1 MYKIFNHSFMSFLR
15 GIIACVPNRHCKR
28 LKALLHGSKNV
39 FGVIPWLDH
48 GIQKTTK
55 NTNNISIWVLL
66 QTCGMTEVEASH
78 ATKPQLQ
85 EAWWQS
91 RNNNRIFCKSEF
103 FTGLL
108 RRNLQFFLTMTLKI
122 NSCKNDTNNHT
133 YLIGILLLGLI
144 SGLTFNL
151 IFFTVPYQLS
161 EAKYTTDIIGSI
173 SLAAFPYCL
182 KVIWSPFIDKY
193 SIPFLCSKFGH
204 RRGWALVSQIFL
216 ILAMTGFLNISP
228 CNNLY
233 ITAIILFIISSCSST
248 QDIVLDAYRI
258 ERPTS
263 KEELSMAF
271 TFSSIGFRLGM
282 LLGSVGTL
290 YSSIIFGWNTVYKSA
305 LFITLIGPIVILCI
319 KEPQS
324 KEIHHTTTHLIG
336 LQQYFEVIKKSIISL
351 KNEQQYLLLIIL
363 FIFLYKAADSIPM
376 AMSSPLLLD
385 LSFTTH
391 EIAVIYK
398 AYGLLIMIVGG
409 ALSGVLAAKMGIL
422 HSVLIGG
429 VIQLLSPLMFM
440 ILATIGYDIKTF
452 IITVTVQNFCAGFAG
467 TIISIYFASLCNS
480 EFVATQYSIIASFS
494 SLSRIIL
501 ASLGGICAKY
511 LTWPVFFLG
520 NTLFSML
527 FIPIFYKI
535 YRKKLGFVNI
545 SKKI

>member
-1 MYKIFNHSFMSFLR
+1 MYKKL
-15 GIIACVPNRHCKR
+15 
-28 LKALLHGSKNV
+28 
-39 FGVIPWLDH
+39 
-48 GIQKTTK
+48 
-55 NTNNISIWVLL
+55 
-66 QTCGMTEVEASH
+66 
-78 ATKPQLQ
+78 
-85 EAWWQS
+85 
-91 RNNNRIFCKSEF
+91 
-103 FTGLL
+103 
-108 RRNLQFFLTMTLKI
+108 
-122 NSCKNDTNNHT
+122 

-216 ILAMTGFLNISP
+216 ILAMTGFLNVSP

-233 ITAIILFIISSCSST
+233 ITAIILFIISFCSST

-282 LLGSVGTL
+282 LLGSVGAL
-290 YSSIIFGWNTVYKSA
+290 YLSIIFGWNTVYKFA
-305 LFITLIGPIVILCI
+305 LFITVVGPIVILCI
-319 KEPQS
+319 KEPKP
-324 KEIHHTTTHLIG
+324 KEKRHTTTNLIG

-351 KNEQQYLLLIIL
+351 KNDACEMKNGYTKINLEKSKESISRGAERILIREHPRSYKGDVANFSSSSSILLIML
-363 FIFLYKAADSIPM
+363 FVFLYKAADSIPM
-376 AMSSPLLLD
+376 AMSSPLFLD

-398 AYGLLIMIVGG
+398 AYGLPIMIVGG
-409 ALSGVLAAKMGIL
+409 ALGGVLAAKMGIF

-440 ILATIGYDIKTF
+440 ILATIGYDIRIF

-467 TIISIYFASLCNS
+467 TIISTYFASLCNS

-511 LTWPVFFLG
+511 LTWSIFFLG

-535 YRKKLGFVNI
+535 YRKKLDFVNI

>member
-1 MYKIFNHSFMSFLR
+1 MYKKL
-15 GIIACVPNRHCKR
+15 
-28 LKALLHGSKNV
+28 
-39 FGVIPWLDH
+39 
-48 GIQKTTK
+48 
-55 NTNNISIWVLL
+55 
-66 QTCGMTEVEASH
+66 
-78 ATKPQLQ
+78 
-85 EAWWQS
+85 
-91 RNNNRIFCKSEF
+91 
-103 FTGLL
+103 
-108 RRNLQFFLTMTLKI
+108 
-122 NSCKNDTNNHT
+122 

-161 EAKYTTDIIGSI
+161 EAKYTTDIVGSI

-193 SIPFLCSKFGH
+193 SIPFLGVKFGH

-216 ILAMTGFLNISP
+216 ILTMMWFLKRSP
-228 CNNLY
+228 CNNLC
-233 ITAIILFIISSCSST
+233 ITAIILFIIAFCSST

-258 ERPTS
+258 ERTTS
-263 KEELSMAF
+263 KKELSIAF

-282 LLGSVGTL
+282 LLGSVGAL
-290 YSSIIFGWNTVYKSA
+290 YSSIIFGWNTVYKFA
-305 LFITLIGPIVILCI
+305 LFITMVGPIVILCI
-319 KEPQS
+319 KEPEL
-324 KEIHHTTTHLIG
+324 KTKRNTTNNLID
-336 LQQYFEVIKKSIISL
+336 LQQYFEVIKKSIISF
-351 KNEQQYLLLIIL
+351 KNEQKYLLLIIL
-363 FIFLYKAADSIPM
+363 FVFLYKAADSIPM
-376 AMSSPLLLD
+376 AMSIPLFLD

-409 ALSGVLAAKMGIL
+409 TLGGILAAKIGIF

-429 VIQLLSPLMFM
+429 VIQLLSPIMFM

-452 IITVTVQNFCAGFAG
+452 IITITIQNFCSGFAG

-480 EFVATQYSIIASFS
+480 EFVATQYSISSSFS

-501 ASLGGICAKY
+501 ASLGGICAKH
-511 LTWPVFFLG
+511 LTWPVFFLC

-527 FIPIFYKI
+527 FIPIFYI
-535 YRKKLGFVNI
+535 YRKKLHFINY

>member
-1 MYKIFNHSFMSFLR
+1 M
-15 GIIACVPNRHCKR
+15 
-28 LKALLHGSKNV
+28 
-39 FGVIPWLDH
+39 
-48 GIQKTTK
+48 QKK
-55 NTNNISIWVLL
+55 L
-66 QTCGMTEVEASH
+66 
-78 ATKPQLQ
+78 
-85 EAWWQS
+85 
-91 RNNNRIFCKSEF
+91 
-103 FTGLL
+103 
-108 RRNLQFFLTMTLKI
+108 
-122 NSCKNDTNNHT
+122 

-233 ITAIILFIISSCSST
+233 ITAIILFIVSFCSAT

-263 KEELSMAF
+263 KEELSTAF

-282 LLGSVGTL
+282 LLGSVGAL
-290 YSSIIFGWNTVYKSA
+290 YSSIVFGWNMVYKFA
-305 LFITLIGPIVILCI
+305 LFITILGPIVILCI
-319 KEPQS
+319 KEPKP
-324 KEIHHTTTHLIG
+324 KEKRHTTNTLIG

-351 KNEQQYLLLIIL
+351 KNDACEMKRYTKINLEKSNLAVSRGTEHIINVQHPRTYKDDSANFGGSSSILLIML
-363 FIFLYKAADSIPM
+363 FVFLYKAPDSIPM
-376 AMSSPLLLD
+376 AMSSPLFLD

-409 ALSGVLAAKMGIL
+409 ALGGVLAAKMGIF

-440 ILATIGYDIKTF
+440 VLATIGHDIQIF
-452 IITVTVQNFCAGFAG
+452 IITVTMQNFCSGFAG
-467 TIISIYFASLCNS
+467 TIIAIYFASLCNS

-494 SLSRIIL
+494 SLSRILL

-511 LTWPVFFLG
+511 LTWSVFFLG
-520 NTLFSML
+520 NTLLSML
-527 FIPIFYKI
+527 FIPIFLKI
-535 YRKKLGFVNI
+535 YSKKLTT
-545 SKKI
+545 